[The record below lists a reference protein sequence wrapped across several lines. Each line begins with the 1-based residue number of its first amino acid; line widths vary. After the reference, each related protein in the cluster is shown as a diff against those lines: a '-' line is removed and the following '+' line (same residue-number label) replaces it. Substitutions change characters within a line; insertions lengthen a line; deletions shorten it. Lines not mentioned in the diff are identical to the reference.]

1 MKVLG
6 IDIGGSG
13 VKGAIVNIKTGK
25 LVSEK
30 IRFSTPNPSKPKNI
44 IKGIQSNIIN
54 EFNWKGKVGCGFP
67 GVIKN
72 NKVFSAANISNKWIG
87 VDIKK
92 KFSKKF
98 NLKCKA
104 FNDADVAGIA
114 EMELNKKINKKGT
127 VIIITVGTGLGTS
140 IFVDGKLVPN
150 IEFGHLKMY
159 GDCAE
164 KYASNSA
171 RKNLDLS
178 INDWTTRFNEYLK
191 YVEDLISPNLI
202 IFGGGISKYFNEF
215 EHLIKSRSKLVS
227 ANLENDAG
235 IIGAGFYT
243 SLTLK

>member
-13 VKGAIVNIKTGK
+13 VKGAIVNTKTGK

-72 NKVFSAANISNKWIG
+72 NKVFSAANISKKWIG
-87 VDIKK
+87 VNIKK

-114 EMELNKKINKKGT
+114 EIELNKKINKKGT
-127 VIIITVGTGLGTS
+127 VIVITVGTGLGTS
-140 IFVDGKLVPN
+140 IFLDGKLVPN

-164 KYASNSA
+164 KYASNLA
-171 RKNLDLS
+171 RKKLNLTWKQWSD
-178 INDWTTRFNEYLK
+178 RFNEYLD
-191 YVEDLISPNLI
+191 YVEFLISPNLI
-202 IFGGGISKYFNEF
+202 IFGGGISKYFDEF
-215 EHLIKSRSKLVS
+215 KSDLKSHCKIIP
-227 ANLENDAG
+227 AKNKNNAG
-235 IIGAGFYT
+235 IIGAAI
-243 SLTLK
+243 SAK

>member
-1 MKVLG
+1 MKILG
-6 IDIGGSG
+6 VDIGGSG
-13 VKGAIVNIKTGK
+13 IKGGIVDTRLGK
-25 LVSEK
+25 IVSEK
-30 IRFSTPNPSKPKNI
+30 IRFETPSPSSPKKVIKSIKKNI
-44 IKGIQSNIIN
+44 IK
-54 EFNWKGKVGCGFP
+54 EFEWNKYVGCGFP
-67 GVIKN
+67 GIVVKN
-72 NKVFSAANISNKWIG
+72 KILSAANVSKKWIG
-87 VDIKK
+87 VDVAKRISRKTGCES
-92 KFSKKF
+92 FV
-98 NLKCKA
+98 L
-104 FNDADVAGIA
+104 NDADAAGLA
-114 EMELNKKINKKGT
+114 EMRFGAGKNKNGT
-127 VIIITVGTGLGTS
+127 VLVITVGTGLGTS

>member
-92 KFSKKF
+92 KFSGFPEVQKK
-98 NLKCKA
+98 LQK
-104 FNDADVAGIA
+104 V
-114 EMELNKKINKKGT
+114 
-127 VIIITVGTGLGTS
+127 
-140 IFVDGKLVPN
+140 
-150 IEFGHLKMY
+150 
-159 GDCAE
+159 
-164 KYASNSA
+164 
-171 RKNLDLS
+171 
-178 INDWTTRFNEYLK
+178 
-191 YVEDLISPNLI
+191 
-202 IFGGGISKYFNEF
+202 
-215 EHLIKSRSKLVS
+215 
-227 ANLENDAG
+227 
-235 IIGAGFYT
+235 
-243 SLTLK
+243 